1 MCEEEDDED
10 DEEGYAY
17 FLISRTCSLHPSSR
31 ESFND
36 RHSLNHCSSL
46 ITFRKFDFE
55 KREG

>member
-46 ITFRKFDFE
+46 ITFRKFDF
-55 KREG
+55 